1 MSAKYMITATE
12 FQILCGKYLIDH
24 GVALE
29 NDYIMCLLQNMNFS
43 KLDKDTVLFDLENTL
58 KEEF

>member
-12 FQILCGKYLIDH
+12 FKILCGKYLIDH

-43 KLDKDTVLFDLENTL
+43 KLDKDAVLFDLENTL